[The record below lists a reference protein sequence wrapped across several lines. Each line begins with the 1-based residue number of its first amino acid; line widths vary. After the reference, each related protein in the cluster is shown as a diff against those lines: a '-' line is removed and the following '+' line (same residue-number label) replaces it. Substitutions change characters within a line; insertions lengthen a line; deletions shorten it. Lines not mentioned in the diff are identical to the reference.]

1 MSPNLNH
8 RIRSLKRAGSP
19 NNPAGTSDKQEGVQL
34 PKQWSNEMQRQ
45 SNNVR
50 QSNIVKKNNANAQK
64 SGLPIISKLDS
75 AGDSPNA
82 SSDDDM
88 NLDDEDDLGALNF

>member
-1 MSPNLNH
+1 
-8 RIRSLKRAGSP
+8 
-19 NNPAGTSDKQEGVQL
+19 
-34 PKQWSNEMQRQ
+34 
-45 SNNVR
+45 
-50 QSNIVKKNNANAQK
+50 VKKNNANAQK